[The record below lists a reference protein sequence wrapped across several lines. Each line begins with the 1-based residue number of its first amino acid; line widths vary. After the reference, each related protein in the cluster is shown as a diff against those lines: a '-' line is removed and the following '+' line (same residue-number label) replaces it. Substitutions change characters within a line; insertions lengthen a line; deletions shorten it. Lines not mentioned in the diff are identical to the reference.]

1 MTTFL
6 LSESLRRP
14 HEARPLAWVWLA
26 RGAAALGA
34 GGSLL
39 ALLDVDGV
47 YGRETPAMVPQCIAQ
62 DVVNLLVV
70 APLIL
75 TLTAR
80 ARVRSVAARLVV
92 LGLLLFTAY
101 SYVIYSMAVHVGRLS
116 LLWMAVLGLSTYAGL
131 GLLRSLLG
139 SSAGELAGRGP
150 VRGAAAYLVVVAS
163 VLALV
168 WLGELVPAAWA
179 GTPVP
184 SAAALG
190 LPSNPVHTMD
200 LAVLLPAVVLTG
212 ILLPRR
218 RPTALVAAPAL
229 LVFLLLTCVPV
240 LVTPVVVLVRGG
252 VPDWDVAAPI
262 GAIGALSAVFLQ
274 RLLRRAP

>member
-1 MTTFL
+1 M
-6 LSESLRRP
+6 
-14 HEARPLAWVWLA
+14 
-26 RGAAALGA
+26 
-34 GGSLL
+34 
-39 ALLDVDGV
+39 
-47 YGRETPAMVPQCIAQ
+47 
-62 DVVNLLVV
+62 VNLLVV

-75 TLTAR
+75 ALTCAR
-80 ARVRSVAARLVV
+80 MRVGAARLVV

-116 LLWMAVLGLSTYAGL
+116 LVWMAVLGLSTYAGL

-139 SSAGELAGRGP
+139 SPARELAGGGP

-163 VLALV
+163 LLALV
-168 WLGELVPAAWA
+168 WLRELVPAAWA

-212 ILLPRR
+212 ILLPGR
-218 RPTALVAAPAL
+218 RPAALVAAPAL

-240 LVTPVVVLVRGG
+240 LVTPVVVLARGG
-252 VPDWDVAAPI
+252 LPDWDVAAPI
-262 GAIGALSAVFLQ
+262 GAIGLLSAVFLQ